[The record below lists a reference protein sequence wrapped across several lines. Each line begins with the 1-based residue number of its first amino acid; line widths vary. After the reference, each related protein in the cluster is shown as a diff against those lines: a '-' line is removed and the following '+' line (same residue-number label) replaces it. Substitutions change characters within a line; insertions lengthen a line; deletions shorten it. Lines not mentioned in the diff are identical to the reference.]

1 MSKNMN
7 YDKKDELALRNS
19 AIPTA
24 VMNSEGVRF
33 DSAEDV
39 SVFPRVLKRMRVLKQ
54 SYTIHTI
61 SRVWRRLSTTIPQT
75 CPERM

>member
-19 AIPTA
+19 AIPAA

-39 SVFPRVLKRMRVLKQ
+39 SVFFARELDHVKAH
-54 SYTIHTI
+54 SYD
-61 SRVWRRLSTTIPQT
+61 VEYP
-75 CPERM
+75 